1 MHRTLAILFSGILF
15 LVAAPGYGG
24 WEQDWEQ
31 TVKAAKEEGKVV
43 VSSSPGTVVRD
54 VLTQPF
60 EKKFGIKVQHSG
72 GSPNKL
78 VSRVRLERAAGKYL
92 WDVVVQ
98 GTTTAITSFK
108 PMGVLDPVEPALILP
123 EVKDPKHWLEGK
135 LWFSEKD
142 RVNLLMGLATRPG
155 LAVNSNLVKTDQFKS
170 YQDLLDPKWTG
181 KMVVGRDPK
190 IAGAS
195 QAQFLFLYLHKDLG
209 PEYIRALFN
218 QKITMSGSDDQ
229 ALSWL
234 GQGKMY
240 IMIGPPETNTMDRLS
255 RGVPIGL
262 VPPPQMREGSYL
274 SPGPATLMLLNRA
287 PHPNAARVYI
297 NWILSREGQIEYA
310 RATNVPSLRVDM
322 PPDDAPSWRKP
333 RPGYI
338 DGYTEE
344 AMAGRKKMLAFL
356 KTVPAQ

>member
-1 MHRTLAILFSGILF
+1 MRRVISIFFFVILA
-15 LVAAPGYGG
+15 LVTSHANAG
-24 WEQDWEQ
+24 WEQEWAQ
-31 TVKAAKEEGKVV
+31 TVQAAKREGKVV

-60 EKKFGIKVQHSG
+60 EKNFGIKVEHSG

-78 VSRVRLERAAGKYL
+78 VSRIRLERGAGKYL

-108 PMGVLDPVEPALILP
+108 PMGVLDPIEPALILP
-123 EVKDPKHWLEGK
+123 EVKDPKKWLGGK

-142 RVNLLMGLATRPG
+142 KINLLMGLATRPG
-155 LAVNSNLVKTDQFKS
+155 MAINSNLVKVDEFHS
-170 YQDLLDPKWTG
+170 YRDLLDPKWAG
-181 KMVVGRDPK
+181 KIVVGRDPK

-195 QAQFLFLYLHKDLG
+195 QAQFLFLYLRKDLG
-209 PEYIRALFN
+209 PDYIRALFK
-218 QKITMSGSDDQ
+218 QRIVMTGSDDQ
-229 ALSWL
+229 ALTWL
-234 GQGKMY
+234 GQGKMP

-255 RGVPIGL
+255 RGVPIAL
-262 VPPPQMREGSYL
+262 VPPPQLREGSYL

-310 RATNVPSLRVDM
+310 KATNVPSLRVDM
-322 PPDDAPSWRKP
+322 PPDDAPAWRKP
-333 RPGYI
+333 RSDYI

-356 KTVPAQ
+356 KTVRGQ